1 MEEELRPLMYPRPD
15 ATEDCDWTGRVTGHT
30 AGSKDAARGL
40 AMQSDKTKL
49 LGDLVTSFDDEVQ
62 G

>member
-1 MEEELRPLMYPRPD
+1 MEEQLRPLQYLRPD
-15 ATEDCDWTGRVTGHT
+15 ATKDCGRTGRVTGHT

-40 AMQSDKTKL
+40 AMQSKTKL
-49 LGDLVTSFDDEVQ
+49 LGDLMTSFDDEVQ